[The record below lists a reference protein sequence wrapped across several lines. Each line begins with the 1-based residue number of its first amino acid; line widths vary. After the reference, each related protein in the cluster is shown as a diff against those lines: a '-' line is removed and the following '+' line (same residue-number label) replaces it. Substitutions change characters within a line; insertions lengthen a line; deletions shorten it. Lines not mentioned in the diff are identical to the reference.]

1 MFKRALAAALLLATT
16 ALPASAFDTAARHA
30 WVYDLTTQTVLL
42 DKAADEAMPPA
53 SMSKLM
59 TLNMLFEALQ
69 RGDITLETT
78 FPVSEKAW
86 RMGGSKMF
94 VKPGDRPT
102 VEDLIHGIIINSG
115 NDACVVVAE
124 GLAGTEENF
133 ARQMTIRAGQ
143 LGMSHSHFANASG
156 WPDPGQMMTAH
167 DLGLIA
173 VRIITEF
180 PQFYPYFAMSGFN
193 YEGRVPANGNNRNP
207 LLRVSNDGD
216 WTADGL
222 KTGHTEE
229 AGYGVVGSAI
239 ENGNGRRVVLVLAGL
254 PTDNAR
260 AQESEAI
267 VNWAFRQ
274 FALRTIAKGGVRLAE
289 AEVHMG
295 STASVG
301 LVADH
306 DLQMLIPAMSQEG
319 ITAEAIYEGPIAAPI
334 TKGQTLGELQI
345 TIPGI
350 DDVVKVPLVAEADVP
365 MGGFG
370 KRLQVAR
377 DSLMRRFSGEAG
389 AAEAN

>member
-1 MFKRALAAALLLATT
+1 MLKRALAAAALLAST
-16 ALPASAFDTAARHA
+16 ALPAAAFETAARHA

-42 DKAADEAMPPA
+42 DKNADEPMPPA

-59 TLNMLFEALQ
+59 TLNLLFEAIK
-69 RGDITLETT
+69 RGDVSMETT

-102 VEDLIHGIIINSG
+102 VEELIHGIIINSG

-124 GLAGTEENF
+124 GLAGSEENF
-133 ARQMTIRAGQ
+133 ARQMTMRAEQ
-143 LGMSHSHFANASG
+143 LGMTGSHFANASG
-156 WPDPGQMMTAH
+156 WPDPGQVMTAH

-173 VRIITEF
+173 TRLITEF
-180 PQFYPYFAMSGFN
+180 PDLYPFFAMSGFN
-193 YEGRVPANGNNRNP
+193 YQGRVPANGNNRNP
-207 LLRVSNDGD
+207 LLRVSNEGD

-254 PTDNAR
+254 SSDTAR

-274 FALRTIAKGGVRLAE
+274 FALRTIAPGGQRLAE

-295 STASVG
+295 NAASVG
-301 LVADH
+301 LVVEH
-306 DLQMLIPAMSQEG
+306 DVKMLIPSLSQEG
-319 ITAEAIYEGPIAAPI
+319 ITAEAIYDGPIAAPI
-334 TKGQTLGELQI
+334 AKGQALGELQI
-345 TIPGI
+345 TIPGM
-350 DDVVKVPLVAEADVP
+350 DMVKVPLVAEADVP
-365 MGGFG
+365 MGGFA
-370 KRLQVAR
+370 KRLEVAT
-377 DSLMRRFSGEAG
+377 DALIGRFVGEAG
-389 AAEAN
+389 AAETN